1 MKSLGKENYQK
12 MAEKKINK
20 NEESITYKDK
30 TFPLT
35 TKCYLFFGSMPYIF
49 IDYEKEEILKF
60 NPQSIGIN
68 ARFLD
73 MLLTTSKRGIIGQLM
88 HSLNLDMKTKTEW
101 TKMISPI
108 VIFVV
113 GAVIGYLIGSPTPLK
128 W

>member
-1 MKSLGKENYQK
+1 
-12 MAEKKINK
+12 
-20 NEESITYKDK
+20 
-30 TFPLT
+30 
-35 TKCYLFFGSMPYIF
+35 MPYVF
-49 IDYEKEEILKF
+49 IDYEKEEILKW

-101 TKMISPI
+101 AKMISPI
-108 VIFVV
+108 IIFAA
-113 GAVIGYLIGSPTPLK
+113 GAIIGYLIGSPTPLK